1 MRGCSTLSWLIKM
14 SEHRILLIENP
25 ASLSVDLGR
34 LRIRRDGFDDAFVLP
49 RDIAVLC
56 LHHHTIQI
64 SVQAL
69 RVLAQA
75 GASVMVTDEIHHPC
89 AWLLPQV
96 GNGDLARRLRQ
107 QMVLDSGL
115 LKGELWQALV
125 QARLSTQA
133 VNLRV
138 LNRKGAL
145 RLERLANEV
154 QHADKTKCEGQGAK
168 HYWAY
173 LFEDRFKREK
183 QGAID
188 TINARLNF
196 GYAVLRSMVARSL
209 VMAGLN
215 PALGLGHCSMENPF
229 NLADDFI
236 EPYRFVVERHVALG
250 DSGEFDGMARK
261 QILGFVEQEIK
272 LNGVGYRLPAAINE
286 SVASFVRVLDGRAKQ
301 LTLPTDVIAKPN
313 DESWA

>member
-1 MRGCSTLSWLIKM
+1 M

-34 LRIRRDGFDDAFVLP
+34 LRIRREGFADSFVLP

-64 SVQAL
+64 SVQTF
-69 RVLAQA
+69 RVLAEA
-75 GASVMVTDEIHHPC
+75 GASVMVTDEFHHPC

-96 GNGDLARRLRQ
+96 GNGDLVRRLRQ
-107 QMVLDSGL
+107 QMVLDGSPQ
-115 LKGELWQALV
+115 KSVLWQALV

-133 VNLRV
+133 ANLRV
-138 LNRKGAL
+138 LNRKSAL
-145 RLERLANEV
+145 RLERLVNEV
-154 QHADKTKCEGQGAK
+154 QPADKTKCEGQGAK

-173 LFEDRFKREK
+173 LFEGVFSREK
-183 QGAID
+183 QGAD
-188 TINARLNF
+188 DAINARLNF

-209 VMAGLN
+209 VLAGLN

-236 EPYRFVVERHVALG
+236 EPYRFVVERHVVKSQLG
-250 DSGEFDGMARK
+250 GFSGEFDSTARK
-261 QILGFVEQEIK
+261 ALLGFVEQEIQ
-272 LNGVGYRLPAAINE
+272 LGVAGYRLPSAINE
-286 SVASFVRVLDGRAKQ
+286 SVASFVRILDGKAKV
-301 LTLPTDVIAKPN
+301 LNLPQDSLMQADE
-313 DESWA
+313 DESWV

>member
-1 MRGCSTLSWLIKM
+1 M

-64 SVQAL
+64 SVQTL
-69 RVLAQA
+69 RVLAQE
-75 GASVMVTDEIHHPC
+75 GVSVMVTDEIHHPC
-89 AWLLPQV
+89 AWMLPQV
-96 GNGDLARRLRQ
+96 GNGDLVRRLRQ
-107 QMVLDSGL
+107 QMVLDSSL

-125 QARLSTQA
+125 QVRLNTQA
-133 VNLRV
+133 VNLRA

-183 QGAID
+183 QGAED
-188 TINARLNF
+188 SINARLNF

-215 PALGLGHCSMENPF
+215 PALGLGHCNMENPF

-250 DSGEFDGMARK
+250 DSSQFDGVARK
-261 QILGFVEQEIK
+261 KILGFVEHEIK

-301 LTLPTDVIAKPN
+301 LILPQDVIAKPN

>member
-1 MRGCSTLSWLIKM
+1 M
-14 SEHRILLIENP
+14 SDHRILLVENP

-34 LRIRRDGFDDAFVLP
+34 LRIRRDGFDDSFVLP

-69 RVLAQA
+69 RVLAEA
-75 GASVMVTDEIHHPC
+75 GASVMVTDEIHYPC

-96 GNGDLARRLRQ
+96 GNGDLVRRLRQ
-107 QMVLDSGL
+107 QITLDSSHA
-115 LKGELWQALV
+115 KGHLWQAIV
-125 QARLSTQA
+125 QARLNTQA
-133 VNLRV
+133 ANLRV

-145 RLERLANEV
+145 RLQRLAKEV
-154 QHADKTKCEGQGAK
+154 QPADKTKCEGQGAK

-173 LFEDRFKREK
+173 LFEEDFKREK
-183 QGAID
+183 QGAED
-188 TINARLNF
+188 AINARLNF

-215 PALGLGHCSMENPF
+215 PALGLGHSNMENPF

-236 EPYRFVVERHVALG
+236 EPYRFVVERHVAL
-250 DSGEFDGMARK
+250 DQLGEFDGAARK
-261 QILGFVEQEIK
+261 RMLGFVQQEIK
-272 LNGVGYRLPAAINE
+272 LNGAGYRLPAAINE
-286 SVASFVRVLDGRAKQ
+286 SIASFVRLLDGRTEH
-301 LTLPTDVIAKPN
+301 LLLPQDALLQRD
-313 DESWA
+313 DEDTWA

>member
-1 MRGCSTLSWLIKM
+1 M

-25 ASLSVDLGR
+25 ASVSVDLGR
-34 LRIRRDGFDDAFVLP
+34 VKIKREGFADSFISP

-64 SVQAL
+64 SVQTL
-69 RVLAQA
+69 RLLAEA

-96 GNGDLARRLRQ
+96 GNGDLVRRLRQ
-107 QMVLDSGL
+107 QMALDVTPT
-115 LKGELWQALV
+115 KDILWQQLV
-125 QARLSTQA
+125 QARLNTQA
-133 VNLRV
+133 VNLRA

-145 RLERLANEV
+145 RLERLAAAV
-154 QHADKTKCEGQGAK
+154 KPADKTKCEGQGAK
-168 HYWAY
+168 HYWGY
-173 LFEDRFKREK
+173 LFDDFSREK
-183 QGAID
+183 QGAED
-188 TINARLNF
+188 AINSHLNF
-196 GYAVLRSMVARSL
+196 GYAVLRSQVARSL
-209 VMAGLN
+209 VLAGVN

-236 EPYRFVVERHVALG
+236 EPYRFVVERHVASNAIS
-250 DSGEFDGMARK
+250 DTFDGAARK

-272 LNGVGYRLPAAINE
+272 LNGAGYRLPAAINE

-301 LTLPTDVIAKPN
+301 LSLPTDLVANPN
-313 DESWA
+313 DEPWA

>member
-1 MRGCSTLSWLIKM
+1 M

-34 LRIRRDGFDDAFVLP
+34 LRIRREGFEDSFVLP
-49 RDIAVLC
+49 RDIAALC

-69 RVLAQA
+69 RVLAEA
-75 GASVMVTDEIHHPC
+75 GASVMVTDEFHHPC

-96 GNGDLARRLRQ
+96 GNGDLVRRLRQ
-107 QMVLDSGL
+107 QMVLDGSSQ
-115 LKGELWQALV
+115 KGVLWQALV

-133 VNLRV
+133 ANLRA

-145 RLERLANEV
+145 RLERLVDEV
-154 QHADKTKCEGQGAK
+154 QPADKTKCEGQGAK

-173 LFEDRFKREK
+173 LFESDFSREK
-183 QGAID
+183 QGAD
-188 TINARLNF
+188 DAINARLNF

-209 VMAGLN
+209 VLAGLT
-215 PALGLGHCSMENPF
+215 PALGLGHCNMENPF

-236 EPYRFVVERHVALG
+236 EPYRFVVERYVAKNQKNG
-250 DSGEFDGMARK
+250 FEVDFNSAARK
-261 QILGFVEQEIK
+261 TLLGFVEQEIK
-272 LNGVGYRLPAAINE
+272 LNGARYRLASAINE
-286 SVASFVRVLDGRAKQ
+286 SVASYVRILDGRAKI
-301 LTLPTDVIAKPN
+301 LSLPQDIVMQADE

>member
-1 MRGCSTLSWLIKM
+1 M

-34 LRIRRDGFDDAFVLP
+34 LRIRREGFEDSFVLP

-56 LHHHTIQI
+56 LHHHTVQI

-69 RVLAQA
+69 RSLAEA
-75 GASVMVTDEIHHPC
+75 GASVMVTDEFHHPC

-96 GNGDLARRLRQ
+96 GNGDLVRRLRQ
-107 QMVLDSGL
+107 QMVLDSSSQ
-115 LKGELWQALV
+115 KGVLWQALV

-133 VNLRV
+133 TNLRV

-154 QHADKTKCEGQGAK
+154 QSADKTKCEGQGAK

-173 LFEDRFKREK
+173 LFDEDFTREK
-183 QGAID
+183 QGAD
-188 TINARLNF
+188 DAINARLNF

-209 VMAGLN
+209 VLSGLN
-215 PALGLGHCSMENPF
+215 PALGLGHNNMENPF

-236 EPYRFVVERHVALG
+236 EPYRFVVERHVAKIQLEDLDG
-250 DSGEFDGMARK
+250 DFNSAARK
-261 QILGFVEQEIK
+261 AMLGFVEQEIK
-272 LNGVGYRLPAAINE
+272 LNGAGYRLPSAINE
-286 SVASFVRVLDGRAKQ
+286 SVASYVRVLDGRAKT
-301 LTLPTDVIAKPN
+301 LTLPQDIVMQADE

>member
-1 MRGCSTLSWLIKM
+1 M

-34 LRIRRDGFDDAFVLP
+34 LRIRREGFDDSLVLP

-56 LHHHTIQI
+56 LHHHTIQV

-69 RVLAQA
+69 RALAEA
-75 GASVMVTDEIHHPC
+75 GASVMVTDEFHHPC

-96 GNGDLARRLRQ
+96 GNGDLVRRLRQ
-107 QMVLDSGL
+107 QMVLDSSSQ
-115 LKGELWQALV
+115 KGVLWQALV

-133 VNLRV
+133 ANLRA

-145 RLERLANEV
+145 RLERLVDEV
-154 QHADKTKCEGQGAK
+154 QPADKTKCEGQGAK

-173 LFEDRFKREK
+173 LFDEDFTREK
-183 QGAID
+183 QGAD
-188 TINARLNF
+188 DAINARLNF

-209 VMAGLN
+209 VLSGLN
-215 PALGLGHCSMENPF
+215 PALGLGHCNMENPF

-236 EPYRFVVERHVALG
+236 EPYRFVVERHVAKIQLEDLDG
-250 DSGEFDGMARK
+250 DFNSAARK
-261 QILGFVEQEIK
+261 AMLGFVEQEIK
-272 LNGVGYRLPAAINE
+272 LNGAGYRLPSAINE
-286 SVASFVRVLDGRAKQ
+286 SVASYVRVLDGRAKT
-301 LTLPTDVIAKPN
+301 LTLPQDIVMQADE

>member
-1 MRGCSTLSWLIKM
+1 M

-34 LRIRRDGFDDAFVLP
+34 LQIRRDGFDDAFVLP

-64 SVQAL
+64 SVQTL

-75 GASVMVTDEIHHPC
+75 GVSVMVTDEIHHPC

-96 GNGDLARRLRQ
+96 GNGDLVRRLRQ
-107 QMVLDSGL
+107 QMVLDSTAK
-115 LKGELWQALV
+115 KGKLWQALV

-133 VNLRV
+133 ANLRA

-145 RLERLANEV
+145 RLERLASQV
-154 QHADKTKCEGQGAK
+154 QPADKTKCEGQGAK
-168 HYWAY
+168 HYWTY
-173 LFEDRFKREK
+173 LFEEDFKREK
-183 QGAID
+183 QGAED
-188 TINARLNF
+188 AMNARLNF

-209 VMAGLN
+209 VLAGLN
-215 PALGLGHCSMENPF
+215 PALGLGHSNMENPF

-236 EPYRFVVERHVALG
+236 EPYRFVVERYVAAI
-250 DSGEFDGMARK
+250 DFGEFDGTARK
-261 QILGFVEQEIK
+261 AMLGFVEQEVK
-272 LNGVGYRLPAAINE
+272 LNGAGYRLPAAINE
-286 SVASFVRVLDGRAKQ
+286 SVASFVRVLDGRAEQ
-301 LTLPTDVIAKPN
+301 LHLPQDVIAQPN

>member
-1 MRGCSTLSWLIKM
+1 M

-64 SVQAL
+64 SVQTL

-75 GASVMVTDEIHHPC
+75 GVSVMVTDEIHRPC

-96 GNGDLARRLRQ
+96 GNGDLVRRLRQ
-107 QMVLDSGL
+107 QMVLDSSA
-115 LKGELWQALV
+115 LKGELWQTLV
-125 QARLSTQA
+125 QARLNTQA

-145 RLERLANEV
+145 RLERLANKV
-154 QHADKTKCEGQGAK
+154 QPADKTKCEGQGAK

-183 QGAID
+183 QGAED
-188 TINARLNF
+188 AINARLNF
-196 GYAVLRSMVARSL
+196 GYAVLRSMVARAL

-215 PALGLGHCSMENPF
+215 PALGLGHCNMENPF

-236 EPYRFVVERHVALG
+236 EPYRFVVERHVAAS
-250 DSGEFDGMARK
+250 DFGEFDGTARK
-261 QILGFVEQEIK
+261 AMLGFVEQEVK
-272 LNGVGYRLPAAINE
+272 LNGAGYRLPAAINE
-286 SVASFVRVLDGRAKQ
+286 SVASFVRVLDGRSKQ
-301 LTLPTDVIAKPN
+301 LHLPQDVIAQTN

>member
-1 MRGCSTLSWLIKM
+1 M

-25 ASLSVDLGR
+25 ALLSVDLGR
-34 LRIRRDGFDDAFVLP
+34 LRIRRDGFDDTFVAP

-56 LHHHTIQI
+56 MHHHTIQV

-69 RVLAQA
+69 RALAEA

-96 GNGDLARRLRQ
+96 GNGELVRRLRQ
-107 QMVLDSGL
+107 QMILDTNAK
-115 LKGELWQALV
+115 KGKLWQALV

-133 VNLRV
+133 ANLRA

-145 RLERLANEV
+145 RLERLVSQV
-154 QHADKTKCEGQGAK
+154 QPADKTKCEGQGAK

-173 LFEDRFKREK
+173 LFDEDFKREK
-183 QGAID
+183 QGAED
-188 TINARLNF
+188 GMNARLNF
-196 GYAVLRSMVARSL
+196 GYAVLRAMVARSL

-215 PALGLGHCSMENPF
+215 PALGLGHSNMENPF

-236 EPYRFVVERHVALG
+236 EPYRFVVERHVASSEL
-250 DSGEFDGMARK
+250 GEFDGAARK
-261 QILGFVEQEIK
+261 AILGFVEYEIK
-272 LNGVGYRLPAAINE
+272 LNGAGYRLPAAINE
-286 SVASFVRVLDGRAKQ
+286 SIASFVRVLDGRSDQ
-301 LTLPTDVIAKPN
+301 LHLPQDLVSQTN
-313 DESWA
+313 EESWA